1 MNNFNLHTP
10 TRILFGKGAIAGLRE
25 QIPHDA
31 RVLITYGGGSVKKT
45 GVLDQV
51 LDALKGMDVLEFG
64 GIEPNPAYETLMNAV
79 KLVRE
84 QKVTFLLAV
93 GGGSVLD
100 GTKFIAAAAN
110 YPENIDPWH
119 ILQTGGKEIKSAI
132 PMGCVLTL
140 PATGSESNAGA
151 VISRKTTGD
160 KQAFHSA
167 HVQPVFA
174 VLDPVYT
181 YTLPSRQVAN
191 GVVDAFVHTVEQ
203 YVTKPVDAKIQDRFA
218 EGIFADA
225 DRRWS
230 ESPERARKLR
240 CARQRHV
247 GGDSGAERFDRR
259 WRTAGLGNAYAGPR
273 TDCDARSGS
282 RANTGYRPACTV
294 E

>member
-100 GTKFIAAAAN
+100 GTKLVRNRTCTNEIHPHPHIKVLRSFFKSDRLPRLPLVPHKN
-110 YPENIDPWH
+110 Y
-119 ILQTGGKEIKSAI
+119 LR
-132 PMGCVLTL
+132 
-140 PATGSESNAGA
+140 
-151 VISRKTTGD
+151 IS
-160 KQAFHSA
+160 
-167 HVQPVFA
+167 P
-174 VLDPVYT
+174 
-181 YTLPSRQVAN
+181 
-191 GVVDAFVHTVEQ
+191 
-203 YVTKPVDAKIQDRFA
+203 
-218 EGIFADA
+218 
-225 DRRWS
+225 
-230 ESPERARKLR
+230 
-240 CARQRHV
+240 
-247 GGDSGAERFDRR
+247 
-259 WRTAGLGNAYAGPR
+259 
-273 TDCDARSGS
+273 
-282 RANTGYRPACTV
+282 
-294 E
+294 

>member
-100 GTKFIAAAAN
+100 GTKFIAAR
-110 YPENIDPWH
+110 
-119 ILQTGGKEIKSAI
+119 
-132 PMGCVLTL
+132 LTIRKISIRG
-140 PATGSESNAGA
+140 TFCKRA
-151 VISRKTTGD
+151 VKRLK
-160 KQAFHSA
+160 A
-167 HVQPVFA
+167 
-174 VLDPVYT
+174 
-181 YTLPSRQVAN
+181 PSRWAV
-191 GVVDAFVHTVEQ
+191 
-203 YVTKPVDAKIQDRFA
+203 
-218 EGIFADA
+218 
-225 DRRWS
+225 
-230 ESPERARKLR
+230 
-240 CARQRHV
+240 C
-247 GGDSGAERFDRR
+247 
-259 WRTAGLGNAYAGPR
+259 
-273 TDCDARSGS
+273 
-282 RANTGYRPACTV
+282 
-294 E
+294 